1 MEHPLTIDDFSLLG
15 DLMARLG
22 ATILIPGATEKD
34 PA

>member
-1 MEHPLTIDDFSLLG
+1 MEQPLSIDDFSLLG

-22 ATILIPGATEKD
+22 ATLVVKE